1 MERELTAFL
10 CSRRCPDEAVAA
22 VENWLNTLDPEKDC
36 IVCGGHSGIEKR
48 VVVQLMERGIP
59 LVWMVAEAGNMKW
72 QNLTDTAKMNMAILS
87 EQRELDKNY
96 RAIGEWFVSE
106 YEGEIPDAVKDVV
119 AAVNASKERIA
130 ELEASKPTKDAP
142 VVDEEQVTVKVC
154 PVCGAASNDKF
165 CPHCGA
171 PMGD

>member
-1 MERELTAFL
+1 M
-10 CSRRCPDEAVAA
+10 
-22 VENWLNTLDPEKDC
+22 
-36 IVCGGHSGIEKR
+36 
-48 VVVQLMERGIP
+48 
-59 LVWMVAEAGNMKW
+59 
-72 QNLTDTAKMNMAILS
+72 
-87 EQRELDKNY
+87 
-96 RAIGEWFVSE
+96 
-106 YEGEIPDAVKDVV
+106 KDVV

-130 ELEASKPTKDAP
+130 ELEASKPSKDAP